1 MRGPWRGG
9 NLPLLKRNF
18 GGLLVNPLTF
28 PCCQVREKKKQ
39 RKYIRSSYVYLISS
53 VLWCVAS
60 TFSSEQMEEKK
71 FSRYLKRALSL
82 LPMNCTLLPPSLPP
96 SHPRRAR
103 GPYIAIFVLFHVETS
118 IYNKLY

>member
-1 MRGPWRGG
+1 MERREPSFTQKKFRWITCQSTDFSL
-9 NLPLLKRNF
+9 LPGKR
-18 GGLLVNPLTF
+18 
-28 PCCQVREKKKQ
+28 KKKQ